1 MSNDPTINFT
11 AREWEMYKA
20 GSTQGYGLA
29 LKGVAAHLKQALES
43 GKPFD
48 ELVDAFEEWAR
59 HMESQAELQISTSNE
74 NVKRIGP
81 APSNLRRRVSN
92 AIVGAIE
99 GFKR

>member
-11 AREWEMYKA
+11 AREWAMHRA

-29 LKGVAAHLKQALES
+29 LKGVAARLKQALES

-48 ELVDAFEEWAR
+48 ELAESFKAWACDL
-59 HMESQAELQISTSNE
+59 ESQAELRISTSNE
-74 NVKRIGP
+74 DVNRIGP
-81 APSNLRRRVSN
+81 APHNLRLRVHN

>member
-11 AREWEMYKA
+11 AREWAMYRA
-20 GSTQGYGLA
+20 GSAQGHGLA
-29 LKGVAAHLKQALES
+29 VKSVSAQLKHALQS

-48 ELVDAFEEWAR
+48 ELVDSLKAWICDL
-59 HMESQAELQISTSNE
+59 ESQAELQISTSNE

-81 APSNLRRRVSN
+81 APSNLRLRLHN

>member
-11 AREWEMYKA
+11 AREWAMYKA
-20 GSTQGYGLA
+20 GSGQGHGAA
-29 LKGVAAHLKQALES
+29 LKAVSVQLKQALQS

-48 ELVDAFEEWAR
+48 ELADSFKEWAR
-59 HMESQAELQISTSNE
+59 DMESQAELRISTSNE

-81 APSNLRRRVSN
+81 APSNLRTRVHN

-99 GFKR
+99 GFKQ